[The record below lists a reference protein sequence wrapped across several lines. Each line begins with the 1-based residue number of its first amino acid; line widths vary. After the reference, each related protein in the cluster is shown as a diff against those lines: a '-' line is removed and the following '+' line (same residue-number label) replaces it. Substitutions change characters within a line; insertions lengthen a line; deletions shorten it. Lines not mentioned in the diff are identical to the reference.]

1 MTKTILITGAGS
13 GFAEAAAIGM
23 AQAGHN
29 IIATAQISPQ
39 VAALREKV
47 AKLGLDNLRVE
58 KLDLTELL
66 TTSTPNPS
74 SPRNTLPTPATR
86 TLGVIGARPRR
97 ARSRGSGR
105 ASAAGRPPGP
115 RRA

>member
-58 KLDLTELL
+58 KLDLTDPYDMAFIEKIARKITVLHEGSVL
-66 TTSTPNPS
+66 AEGSMSQVQNDPKVIEVY
-74 SPRNTLPTPATR
+74 
-86 TLGVIGARPRR
+86 LGR
-97 ARSRGSGR
+97 
-105 ASAAGRPPGP
+105 
-115 RRA
+115 